1 MHGRLSL
8 WRSSAFAS
16 LAAMA
21 LAGCVSVDGDALA
34 ARTALLSG
42 NAAAAVSYG
51 EELSDSVYS
60 ANLGYVE
67 AGRASLLAGDFP
79 AAAAWFRRG
88 VESAI
93 DRRESQPRIKLGD
106 IGNTAMAAT
115 VTDDRTRN
123 YYLPPYE
130 LNLALEYSIL
140 AEALGGRREDA
151 LVDARLACYVQDS
164 LAQTYGADLA
174 AQSDGADGRAQAAS
188 AQLGEQ
194 QSAALQELMSASRN
208 SWENPVL
215 WWLTG
220 VLFEADGEVELAW
233 QSYRKASACR
243 ADNAVFASCVA
254 RAERGA
260 RSPAGGRARLVV
272 LYEEGLVPLRES
284 LKIPVP
290 VYTGMSIDIPTYG
303 GAAAYAPAR
312 VRISGAERMVAATP
326 AVDVRALA
334 ARDLNERLP
343 GVIARNITRAAVQAG
358 AQAAVNSAGNEYAR
372 LAVFVANAVVSALRR
387 ADTRSWI
394 TLPDGQQVWED
405 GAMEP
410 GSYRVGVSVN
420 GRTVAVPV
428 ELAAGETALVWIA
441 DCGMVFKTGVTKL

>member
-1 MHGRLSL
+1 MRGGNPIGRLS
-8 WRSSAFAS
+8 AVFAAA
-16 LAAMA
+16 LAV
-21 LAGCVSVDGDALA
+21 AGCVSVDGDALA
-34 ARTALLSG
+34 ARNAVLSG
-42 NAAAAVSYG
+42 NAAAAVRYG
-51 EELSDSVYS
+51 EELADSTYS

-67 AGRASLLAGDFP
+67 AGRANLLAGNFP
-79 AAAAWFRRG
+79 AAAAWFRKG

-93 DRRESQPRIKLGD
+93 DRKESQPKIKLGD
-106 IGNTAMAAT
+106 VGNTAMAAT

-140 AEALGGRREDA
+140 SEALGGKREDA

-174 AQSDGADGRAQAAS
+174 APADGADARAKTAS
-188 AQLGEQ
+188 AQLCKK
-194 QSAALQELMSASRN
+194 QSDSLQAMMAASRN

-220 VLFEADGEVELAW
+220 VLFEADGDVEQAW

-243 ADNAVFASCVA
+243 ADNAVFAAGVA
-254 RAERGA
+254 RAEQGA
-260 RSPAGGRARLVV
+260 RTPEKGRAKLVV
-272 LYEEGLVPLRES
+272 LYEEGMVPLRES

-290 VYTGMSIDIPTYG
+290 IYTGMSIDIPTYG
-303 GAAAYAPAR
+303 GAAPHVPGKVA
-312 VRISGAERMVAATP
+312 ISGAEKLVAAAP

-343 GVIARNITRAAVQAG
+343 GVITRNVTRAAVQAG
-358 AQAAVNSAGNEYAR
+358 VQTAVNSAGNEYAK
-372 LAVFVANAVVSALRR
+372 LAVFAANAVVSAMRR

-405 GAMEP
+405 GAMAP
-410 GSYRVGVSVN
+410 GSYQVGVSVN
-420 GRTVAVPV
+420 GRTVSVPV
-428 ELAAGETALVWIA
+428 ALAADETTLVWIA
-441 DCGMVFKTGVTKL
+441 DCGTVFKTGVTKL